1 MNEQHRIERLLGAR
15 VPLGAHAEAAISLP
29 GDQFPVQEGD
39 EYGPLRSAAVL
50 IPIIDRRD
58 GMTVLFTRR
67 TKHLKAHA
75 GQISFPGGGR
85 DPSDNDI
92 IDTALRELSEE
103 TGIARRKVSVLGRL
117 QSYKTVTDYEVV
129 PVAGVVTPD
138 FTLKIDVNEVEST
151 FEAPL
156 SFLMDPANLV
166 RERRMFRGK
175 LRSYY
180 AIPYGDHYIWGATA
194 AIMVNLAAVL
204 REYAAAHR
212 YEGAAR

>member
-1 MNEQHRIERLLGAR
+1 
-15 VPLGAHAEAAISLP
+15 
-29 GDQFPVQEGD
+29 
-39 EYGPLRSAAVL
+39 
-50 IPIIDRRD
+50 
-58 GMTVLFTRR
+58 MTVLFTRR